1 MVGIKKL
8 KVDFCRSVLCAE
20 TQLRL
25 MNDVLVLIKVSDTQD
40 NNWRRVVT
48 VLPAVRDLAGIIKGE

>member
-1 MVGIKKL
+1 
-8 KVDFCRSVLCAE
+8 
-20 TQLRL
+20 